1 MMMQISC
8 IGVKNVQTLLAP
20 KKPGAI
26 DKDSAKEKPPKQ
38 NKRSH
43 SDVANESVMDLL
55 VLSCTLSSKDSMI
68 LSLALIRSL
77 IFSFSIIKE
86 SN

>member
-1 MMMQISC
+1 MPVDNNQK
-8 IGVKNVQTLLAP
+8 GVKNVQTLLAP

-43 SDVANESVMDLL
+43 SDVANESAEGV
-55 VLSCTLSSKDSMI
+55 V
-68 LSLALIRSL
+68 
-77 IFSFSIIKE
+77 
-86 SN
+86 

>member
-1 MMMQISC
+1 
-8 IGVKNVQTLLAP
+8 VKNVQTLLAP

-43 SDVANESVMDLL
+43 SDVANESVEESPLFSEHDDVNFLY
-55 VLSCTLSSKDSMI
+55 MI
-68 LSLALIRSL
+68 QQKTALKSQNL
-77 IFSFSIIKE
+77 QS
-86 SN
+86 